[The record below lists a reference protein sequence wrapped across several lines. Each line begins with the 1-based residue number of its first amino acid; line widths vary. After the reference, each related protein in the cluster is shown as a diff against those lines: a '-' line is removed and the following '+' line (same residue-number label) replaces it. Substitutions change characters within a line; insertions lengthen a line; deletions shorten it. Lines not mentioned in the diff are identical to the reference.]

1 VAVGTYQL
9 DEAAGRRDGNVQLY
23 RVVGEEHS
31 HFSARGDNH
40 EPKDESGDCG
50 STSEEADRDDKAND
64 EEDDFKRRTRLV
76 PCGQL
81 EMPSGGVLDCKV
93 SCLN

>member
-1 VAVGTYQL
+1 MGTYQL
-9 DEAAGRRDGNVQLY
+9 DEAAGRRDGNIQLY

-31 HFSARGDNH
+31 HFSARGANQ
-40 EPKDESGDCG
+40 EPKDENGDCG
-50 STSEEADRDDKAND
+50 STSEEVGIQNKGDDVG
-64 EEDDFKRRTRLV
+64 DDFKPRTLLV